1 MSEKETSGKEVQIP
15 ISSKAFARLD
25 RAKREGE
32 TFSDVI
38 IRLSTSTLEGLQRR
52 GEQEV
57 VTSDGR
63 RLILSIDQAE
73 CLGAMSCVQMAPS
86 VFAYDTSWSGSFRK
100 RAEPLGMMEVEEG
113 TVNAETLRLA
123 AEACPYAAITVRD
136 AETGEQL
143 YP

>member
-1 MSEKETSGKEVQIP
+1 MAEEGREIKVNE
-15 ISSKAFARLD
+15 KAFARLD
-25 RAKREGE
+25 RAKKEGE
-32 TFSDVI
+32 SYSDVI

-57 VTSDGR
+57 VTSEGR

-86 VFAYDTSWSGSFRK
+86 VFAYDTTWAGSWRK

-113 TVNAETLRLA
+113 TVKTETLRLA
-123 AEACPYAAITVRD
+123 AESCPYGAITIRD